1 VCLELVGFSKY
12 TLEESVSF
20 DFLNGMVCIQGG
32 ATANDTVEIFAVLAQ
47 MVAIREEYECV
58 LPADEFT
65 AHG

>member
-1 VCLELVGFSKY
+1 MCLELVGFGKY

-20 DFLNGMVCIQGG
+20 DFLNGLVYIHGG

-47 MVAIREEYECV
+47 MVAIREKDERV

-65 AHG
+65 AHR